1 MGEILTFPMDLRLRG
16 VAPEPG
22 SALRVTSDLIEI
34 GIDGRTVTFRYDE
47 FPIAKRVVLWVPS
60 WTELAGGRQPL
71 MAMRLRR
78 AAQVAAMHW
87 RRLGLHVSIRMKPP
101 VEVPLPDARRA
112 S

>member
-1 MGEILTFPMDLRLRG
+1 MGQIVTFPLDLRLRG

-22 SALRVTSDLIEI
+22 CALRVTADLIEI
-34 GIDGRTVTFRYDE
+34 GIDGRTIAFRYDE
-47 FPIAKRVVLWVPS
+47 FPIAKRVVLWVPC

-87 RRLGLHVSIRMKPP
+87 RRLGLHVSIRMKRPA
-101 VEVPLPDARRA
+101 EMPLPDARRA